1 MKNPKTTK
9 TPSKIKGPF
18 GKAIAA
24 LIVILGIFAFWPGG
38 DESGAKGKTFE
49 VRRGKLQITVLEG
62 GSLEALES
70 QEIRSEVKGYQGTK
84 ILSIVEEGYQVT
96 EEDLKN
102 GKVLVVLDSSELR
115 DKIVTQDIQFE
126 STQASL
132 IEARNGYDIQVNQNL
147 SDVKASEL
155 KMKFAR
161 MDVEKFLGKDLTQ
174 TIFKRLALKEPERI
188 DVITMPPND
197 ENFGSAVILPVPPV
211 IMGSEDPALNAS
223 SVVIENVAGRVF
235 QDSPSV
241 QIAPAPMAEKPN
253 QEPITVEITK
263 EDLPVP
269 VKAVMID
276 YSEYADESLLGDG
289 EAQQKIREA
298 KDKYMVTQ
306 TDLGLA
312 KDKLEGTTRLFGR
325 GFVTQLQLDND
336 SVQVDKTQVQVDSTR
351 TARDLFMKY
360 EFPKQAEEL
369 VSKYEEALLEL
380 DKTQKE
386 AISKLAQAQAKLKS
400 AESRYNI
407 QKNQLTDLRDQVE
420 KCTIKAEKLGLVI
433 YGGRRDG
440 VFYYNQEQIREGA
453 TIRQRQAILTIP
465 DMTKMGV
472 IVKIHESHIKKVKKG
487 MPAQIR
493 VESEPDKPLAGEV
506 TKVGVLPDSQNRYM
520 NPDLKVYKTEITVT
534 GVHEWTKPGMTAKV
548 EIFVD
553 ELEDV
558 VYVPIQAVFAE
569 EKQRVCYISGR
580 NPERRVAETGQYNDE
595 FIEIKTGL
603 KEGEIVL
610 LKEPKGLEG
619 VPSDASE
626 SEAGA
631 DKQLSNSGLSPQSAP
646 GG

>member
-1 MKNPKTTK
+1 MMNPKTTK
-9 TPSKIKGPF
+9 IPSKIKGPI
-18 GKAIAA
+18 GKAIGA
-24 LIVILGIFAFWPGG
+24 LIVVLGIFALWPGG
-38 DESGAKGKTFE
+38 DDSGAKGKTFE
-49 VRRGKLQITVLEG
+49 VRRGTLKISVLEG

-84 ILSIVEEGYQVT
+84 ILTIVEEGYQVS
-96 EEDLKN
+96 EEDVKN

-115 DKIVTQDIQFE
+115 NKIVTQEIQFQ

-147 SDVKASEL
+147 SDVKAAEL

-174 TIFKRLALKEPERI
+174 TIFKRLALKEPERV
-188 DVITMPPND
+188 DVVTLPPA
-197 ENFGSAVILPVPPV
+197 ESQLKSMKILPVPPV
-211 IMGSEDPALNAS
+211 IMGTENPLQNLE
-223 SVVIENVAGRVF
+223 SVVIENVEKRVL
-235 QDSPSV
+235 QVSPSGK
-241 QIAPAPMAEKPN
+241 IAQVPSTAKPD
-253 QEPITVEITK
+253 QVTIQVEPQK
-263 EDLPVP
+263 ENRPVP
-269 VKAVMID
+269 VRTVMID

-298 KDKYMVTQ
+298 EDKFMVAQ
-306 TDLGLA
+306 TDLGVVQA
-312 KDKLEGTTRLFGR
+312 TLEGTTRLFGR
-325 GFVTQLQLDND
+325 GFVTQLQLDRD
-336 SVQVDKTQVQVDSTR
+336 TVQVDKTQVQVDSTR
-351 TARDLFMKY
+351 TARDLFMNY
-360 EFPKQAEEL
+360 EFPKLAEEL
-369 VSKYEEALLEL
+369 VSKYEEALLAL

-400 AESRYNI
+400 SESRYNI
-407 QKNQLTDLRDQVE
+407 EKNQLTDLQDQVG
-420 KCTIKAEKLGLVI
+420 KCTIKAERPGLVV
-433 YGGRRDG
+433 YGGNRNG
-440 VFYYNQEQIREGA
+440 MVFYGQEQIREGA

-472 IVKIHESHIKKVKKG
+472 VVKIHESHIKKVKKG
-487 MPAQIR
+487 MAAQIR
-493 VESEPDKPLAGEV
+493 IESEPDKPLEGIV

-569 EKQRVCYISGR
+569 EKERVCYLSGR
-580 NPERRVAETGQYNDE
+580 TPERRVAETGQYNDE
-595 FIEIKTGL
+595 FIEIKNGLEEGDLVLLKAPTGL
-603 KEGEIVL
+603 KD
-610 LKEPKGLEG
+610 

-626 SEAGA
+626 SEPAQ
-631 DKQLSNSGLSPQSAP
+631 KLSNAGQSTQPVP